1 MKLIGSVIGIALV
14 LVYAVGSGM
23 LVNTRDGWYGEL
35 SKPSWQPPAYVPGL
49 IWPYCFV
56 VLGIAAVLV
65 SNRLSALAT
74 SLYLAI
80 FAVTVAAALTWA
92 YQFFR
97 PHNLEASAIA
107 LTILSTLTIV
117 LIIIAARA
125 SWPVAIALVVYQ
137 LWIMTATALSWAYV
151 RLN

>member
-1 MKLIGSVIGIALV
+1 MKIIGSAIGIALV
-14 LVYAVGSGM
+14 LVYAVGSGL
-23 LVNTRDGWYGEL
+23 LVNTRDGWYGGL
-35 SKPSWQPPAYVPGL
+35 NSPSWQPPAYVPGL
-49 IWPYCFV
+49 IWPYNFV

-80 FAVTVAAALTWA
+80 FAMSVAAALMWA
-92 YQFFR
+92 YQFFG

-107 LTILSTLTIV
+107 LTILSALTIV

-137 LWIMTATALSWAYV
+137 LWVITATAVGWAFV

>member
-1 MKLIGSVIGIALV
+1 
-14 LVYAVGSGM
+14 
-23 LVNTRDGWYGEL
+23 
-35 SKPSWQPPAYVPGL
+35 VPGL

-80 FAVTVAAALTWA
+80 FAVTVATALTWA
-92 YQFFR
+92 YQFFG
-97 PHNLEASAIA
+97 PHNLEAAAIA
-107 LTILSTLTIV
+107 LTVLSVLTIFMV
-117 LIIIAARA
+117 IIAARA
-125 SWPVAIALVVYQ
+125 SVPVAIALVVYQ
-137 LWIMTATALSWAYV
+137 LWVITATAVGWAFV